1 MKKKVVGVLIVIVI
15 LVGLIIF
22 ASIYK
27 FEDSHLRAEGVRV
40 RVNEGALVVSGC
52 EEENA
57 IYCKKVLQVNG
68 EDQVLEFQFVN
79 FKENGYPDAI
89 KATINAD
96 NKSLTY
102 DDTINGNEFYYEN
115 GLKIEE
121 NGSADYPIFLNFNVI
136 DDVIVFTFT
145 DGTLG
150 RTTTLYAIDTKG
162 NIVLEEKAIDEDDML
177 IKDYTEF
184 ITYDDNV
191 ITLYA
196 TRVSN
201 NINYHKESICN
212 ADDQDI
218 VEAYYTY
225 TYQDGKF
232 KKKLKEEI
240 SVKDFIENEEIICA
254 NEEASK

>member
-1 MKKKVVGVLIVIVI
+1 MKKKIIGVVIAGVV

-22 ASIYK
+22 ASTYK
-27 FEDSHLRAEGVRV
+27 LQDSHLRAEGIRV

-52 EEENA
+52 DEENA
-57 IYCKKVLQVNG
+57 IYCKKVIDVNG
-68 EDQVLEFQFVN
+68 EEQVLEFQFLN
-79 FKENGYPDAI
+79 FRENGYPDAI
-89 KATINAD
+89 KATIN
-96 NKSLTY
+96 
-102 DDTINGNEFYYEN
+102 GHEFYYDE
-115 GLKIEE
+115 GFKIEE
-121 NGSADYPIFLNFNVI
+121 NGSADYPIFLNFYVI
-136 DDVIVFTFT
+136 DDVILFTFT

-150 RTTTLYAIDTKG
+150 RSTTLYAIDVEG
-162 NIVLEEKAIDEDDML
+162 NVVLEEKEIDEDDML

-184 ITYDDNV
+184 ITYEDNV

-201 NINYHKESICN
+201 NINYHGESVCN

>member
-27 FEDSHLRAEGVRV
+27 FEDSHLRAERVRG

-89 KATINAD
+89 KA
-96 NKSLTY
+96 
-102 DDTINGNEFYYEN
+102 TINGNEFYYEN

-232 KKKLKEEI
+232 KKKLKQKLSAKE
-240 SVKDFIENEEIICA
+240 VIENEEIICT
-254 NEEASK
+254 NKE